1 MKKLF
6 FTLILA
12 VSCLLAVAED
22 ITITGTVIDNDGVP
36 LVGATILVKGTSLGT
51 VTDID
56 GHFTIAVPADAKMIV
71 VSMVGMETQEVMLNH
86 KKTNYAIRLAEN
98 TEVLEDVVVIGYT
111 TVQKRDLTGSVS
123 SVSGKTL
130 SSIPIANTESAL
142 AGRMAGVHVIV
153 ADGAPDADVQIR
165 VRGGGSITQDNN
177 PLYIVDGFPM
187 DNISD
192 ISASD
197 IESIDVLKDASATA
211 IYGARGANG
220 VVIITTKSAK
230 AGRTQVS
237 YNGYFQTKHATKK
250 YDVLNSYEYVKLQ
263 YELNHLKYNGEMNSF
278 ISMFGD
284 TDDYDI
290 YKLIPARDSQD
301 EMYGRWA
308 IGHSHNLS
316 INGGNDKTKFNV
328 SFTYLNEEG
337 VMRNSSQERYNL
349 NFKLNHDFFNRLR
362 LDLSAYYTNSTVY
375 GAGTSGNSAT
385 QIKNAVSF
393 RPVLGKN
400 SYAGEDISLSQDDY
414 EDIEAQSELYD
425 PITLIDQDYK
435 RRRRSEL
442 NANVALTWKIIKHLN
457 WKSEFGIMSSTQETR
472 RFYGPITST
481 GRSNGRLPVAE
492 LSNQSKPRWR
502 TAHTL
507 SYKQT
512 INKIHNINVV
522 VGFEATSQKQ
532 QQVISITRLLPADI
546 QPEEAFSRMQFGSQE
561 YTTTLV
567 NPDTRLASFFGRAQ
581 YTLMDRY
588 LFTATIRAD
597 GSSKFAKGHRWG
609 VFPSG
614 AFAWRLSGED
624 WMQPASQWL
633 DDLKLRISYGAAG
646 NNRIDDDLWRK
657 TYIGT
662 VSKPYAGF
670 GNNPTLYYTSSS
682 DLLTNPDLK
691 WETTVT
697 RNAGFDIALFRS
709 RLTANFD
716 IYYNTTRDLLLQSI
730 IPESTGYSEQQKNIG
745 QTSNRGLELTI
756 NGVIVEKKNWSL
768 SVGFNIGTNCN
779 RVDKLVDN
787 EMVFYRSDWA
797 SGLRESDDFILKVG
811 EPTGL
816 IYGYITD
823 GFYTVDD
830 YDIVD
835 GQWVL
840 KDGVA
845 NDQNIVDSHWSVNMA
860 PGMPNPGTLK
870 LRDLDGD
877 GVITKDGDRTVIGN
891 TSPKCNGGFNINAKM
906 HGVDISAFFTWSYGN
921 QVYNANNIQFST
933 YWKKNYHNMLSA
945 FDSAHRF
952 RYIDDDFRPV
962 TDPDALRALNQ
973 NATLWNPGMKVPV
986 LHSWAIED
994 GSFLR
999 LSNLVL
1005 GYTLPDKV
1013 LKKMHMSTLRFYGT
1027 VNNVFC
1033 LTKYSGFDPEVNTRT
1048 ATPLTPGVD
1057 YSSYPKARSFT
1068 VGINATF

>member
-1 MKKLF
+1 MKRIFLPVLL
-6 FTLILA
+6 TILSL
-12 VSCLLAVAED
+12 VAVAENRE
-22 ITITGTVIDNDGVP
+22 ITGVVIDPEGEP
-36 LVGATILVKGTSLGT
+36 LIGATVLVKETTIGT

-56 GHFTIAVPADAKMIV
+56 GKFSLSIPENARIIV
-71 VSMVGMETQEVMLNH
+71 VSMVGMETQETFIE
-86 KKTNYAIRLAEN
+86 KKRSHYSIRLAEN
-98 TEVLEDVVVIGYT
+98 AELLEDVVVIGYT

-123 SVSGKTL
+123 SVSGKAL

-142 AGRMAGVHVIV
+142 AGRMAGVQVV
-153 ADGAPDADVQIR
+153 VTDGAPDAEVQIK

-220 VVIITTKSAK
+220 VVIISTKSAK
-230 AGRTQVS
+230 AGRTTVS
-237 YNGYFQTKHATKK
+237 YNGYFQTKHITKK
-250 YDVLNSYEYVKLQ
+250 YDVLDSYEYVKLQ
-263 YELNHLKYNGEMNSF
+263 YELNYLKYNGEMASF

-290 YKLIPARDSQD
+290 YKLIPARDSQE

-308 IGHSHNLS
+308 IGHSHNVN
-316 INGGNDKTKFNV
+316 INGGNDKTKFNA
-328 SFTYLNEEG
+328 SFTYLNEQG
-337 VMRNSSQERYNL
+337 IMRNSSQERYNV

-362 LDLSAYYTNSTVY
+362 LDLSAYYTHNTVF

-385 QIKNAVSF
+385 QIKNAVSY

-400 SYAGEDISLSQDDY
+400 SYANDDYSLSQEEY
-414 EDIEAQSELYD
+414 EDIELQSELYD

-442 NANVALTWKIIKHLN
+442 NANVALTWKIIKQLS
-457 WKSEFGIMSSTQETR
+457 WKSEFGIMMSNQETR
-472 RFYGPITST
+472 RFYGPITSV

-492 LSNQSKPRWR
+492 LSTLSKPRWR

-507 SYKQT
+507 TYKQT
-512 INKIHNINVV
+512 VNKIHAIHAV

-532 QQVISITRLLPADI
+532 QLVTSRARLLPEDM

-567 NPDTRLASFFGRAQ
+567 NPDNRLASFFARAQ

-614 AFAWRLSGED
+614 AFAWRMSGEE
-624 WMQPASQWL
+624 WMKSAEWL
-633 DDLKLRISYGAAG
+633 DDLKLRVSYGAAG
-646 NNRIDDDLWRK
+646 NNRIEDDLWRK
-657 TYIGT
+657 TYIG
-662 VSKPYAGF
+662 SISSPYVGF
-670 GNNPTLYYTSSS
+670 GNNPNLYYTSSS
-682 DLLTNPDLK
+682 SILSNPDLK
-691 WETTVT
+691 WETTIT
-697 RNAGFDIALFRS
+697 RNAGFDFAMFRS

-716 IYYNTTRDLLLQSI
+716 VYWNTTKDLLLQSI

-745 QTSNRGLELTI
+745 QTSNRGVELTL
-756 NGVIVEKKNWSL
+756 NAVIVEKKDWSL
-768 SVGFNIGTNCN
+768 SVGLNIGANRN

-787 EMVFYRSDWA
+787 DMVFYRSDWA
-797 SGLRESDDFILKVG
+797 TGLRESDDYILKVG
-811 EPTGL
+811 EPLGL
-816 IYGYITD
+816 IYGYVTD

-835 GQWVL
+835 GKWVL
-840 KDGVA
+840 KDGVP

-870 LRDLDGD
+870 LKDLDGD

-891 TSPKCNGGFNINAKM
+891 TSPKCSGGFNINARLK
-906 HGVDISAFFTWSYGN
+906 GVDISAFFTWSYGN

-933 YWKKNYHNMLSA
+933 LWKKNYHNMLAA
-945 FDSAHRF
+945 FDSNHRF
-952 RYIDDDFRPV
+952 RYIDDNFQLV
-962 TDPDALRALNQ
+962 TDPDALCELNK
-973 NATLWNPGMKVPV
+973 NATVWNPGMKVPV

-999 LSNLVL
+999 LSNLVV
-1005 GYTLPDKV
+1005 GYTLPEKV
-1013 LKKMHMSTLRFYGT
+1013 LAKMHMSNLRIYAT

-1033 LTKYSGFDPEVNTRT
+1033 LTKYTGFDPEVNTRT

-1057 YSSYPKARSFT
+1057 FSSYPKARSFT
-1068 VGINATF
+1068 VGLNASF